1 MLTPWPQSLMNPG
14 GGHKMVN
21 KIRNVIEDEHFGDYA
36 LAALPIVLII
46 LGAIAFAAISL
57 TTGQ

>member
-1 MLTPWPQSLMNPG
+1 
-14 GGHKMVN
+14 MVN

>member
-1 MLTPWPQSLMNPG
+1 
-14 GGHKMVN
+14 MVS

-36 LAALPIVLII
+36 LVALPIVLII
-46 LGAIAFAAISL
+46 LGAIAFVAVSL

>member
-1 MLTPWPQSLMNPG
+1 
-14 GGHKMVN
+14 MVN
-21 KIRNVIEDEHFGDYA
+21 KIRNVIEDEQFGDYA